1 MAIQPAADRI
11 SATDGASVST
21 GVSTFDIAIVGGGL
35 AGASLA
41 AALRDL
47 PLSIALIEAFAP
59 DSQAQPSF
67 DERTTALGNAS
78 RRIFEALEVWPG
90 LAAEAAPIAAIH
102 VSDAGRFGFARLDAH
117 ELGQDALGYVVPNR
131 VLGRALWQRLADAP
145 RIATFMPARLTALQ
159 AGAYAVQLDLEHQG
173 ATRSLQ
179 ARLVVAAD
187 GAHSLV
193 RRAAGL
199 GAQVD
204 DYEQVAVVAPLRTDM
219 ANDGT
224 AYERFTSAGPM
235 ALLPIMH
242 GALPPAA
249 EGGTAPLLQAPR
261 QARRA
266 GAWRTLVWAARPDDA
281 QRLMQLA
288 PEQFLAEWQ
297 RAFGWR
303 AGRALQL
310 GTRGRYPLALT
321 RSRGTV
327 APRIVLL
334 GNAAQSLHP
343 VAGQGF
349 NLALR
354 DVAELAEI
362 LAQHPGGDPGAADRL
377 AAYAASREQDR
388 EGVIGFTDALVRAFS
403 SNRPLLAAA
412 RDAGLLLFD
421 VLPPAK
427 RALARVSL
435 GFGTRTPRLARGLS
449 LKEFP

>member
-1 MAIQPAADRI
+1 MAIHAAAAPVTQDAPA
-11 SATDGASVST
+11 
-21 GVSTFDIAIVGGGL
+21 FDIAIVGGGL

-78 RRIFEALEVWPG
+78 RRIFEALDVWPA

-102 VSDAGRFGFARLDAH
+102 VSDAGRFGFARLDAQAM
-117 ELGQDALGYVVPNR
+117 GQDALGYVVPNR

-145 RIATFMPARLTALQ
+145 RIATFMPARLTALETLPD
-159 AGAYAVQLDLEHQG
+159 AVHLELEHQG
-173 ATRSLQ
+173 RTRQLR

-187 GAHSLV
+187 GAQSLV
-193 RRAAGL
+193 RKAAGL

-204 DYEQVAVVAPLRTDM
+204 DYQQVAVVAALRTDM

-224 AYERFTSAGPM
+224 AYERFTTAGPM

-242 GALPPAA
+242 GALPHAPDGDGVASIPLRAPRPMRPAA
-249 EGGTAPLLQAPR
+249 
-261 QARRA
+261 
-266 GAWRTLVWAARPDDA
+266 AWRTLVWAARPDDA

-297 RAFGWR
+297 QAFGWR

-354 DVAELAEI
+354 DVAALAEI
-362 LAQHPGGDPGAADRL
+362 LAQPPGGDPGAPDLL
-377 AAYAASREQDR
+377 ARFAASREQDR
-388 EGVIGFTDALVRAFS
+388 DGVTGFTDTLVRVFG

-435 GFGTRTPRLARGLS
+435 GFGARTPRLARGLS
-449 LKEFP
+449 LKDLP